1 MTSVTESMPRPPHL
15 TIANVLGRLDL
26 VADELAAISDLYKM
40 GPAVMGPNVR
50 LLSEVA
56 EDLRELQDYL
66 APYSAQVAA
75 FYETQA
81 AS

>member
-1 MTSVTESMPRPPHL
+1 MPSVPATMPRPPHL

-26 VADELAAISDLYKM
+26 LADELAAISGLYRLSP
-40 GPAVMGPNVR
+40 GILGPNIAI
-50 LLSEVA
+50 LAGVA
-56 EDLRELQDYL
+56 TDLEALQAYL
-66 APYSAQVAA
+66 APYSEQVAS